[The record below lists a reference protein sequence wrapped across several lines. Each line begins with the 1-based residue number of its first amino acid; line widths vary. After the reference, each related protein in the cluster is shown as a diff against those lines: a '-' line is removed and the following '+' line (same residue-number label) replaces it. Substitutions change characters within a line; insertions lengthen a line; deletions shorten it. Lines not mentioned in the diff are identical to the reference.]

1 VIPFLWVL
9 PLSLY
14 LLTFIICFDQ
24 PNWYWRGV
32 FTLAAIPALAGVCLV
47 LFLGNDLPLLV
58 QISAYLAAMFL
69 CCSVC
74 HGELYRLKPHPRH
87 LTSFYL
93 MIAGGGAVGGVL
105 VAIVAPLAFN
115 SYLELHWGLAMFG
128 LLLTLVYG
136 LDKTALKMGRARV
149 EIWRVS
155 LVGVV
160 ALVLTLF
167 VQVRVAARG
176 IVSFSRNFYGVLRV
190 FEHERKV
197 PQGHS
202 FFLMLGEITH
212 GMQFV
217 DPQRARWPTT
227 YFHES
232 SGVGLALRNR
242 PREGPRRIGVIGLGV
257 GTLAAYGRDGDYF
270 RFYEINPIV
279 VQLATTR
286 FTYLSNC
293 NARADIILGDARLS
307 LENEPGQ
314 QFDLLAMD
322 AFSNDAI
329 PVHLLTREAFEI
341 YRRHLKPDG
350 VIAVNITNRHLDIL
364 PVVKNLAAQFGL
376 SLARIAYRQEEDTE
390 KGQWWHYN
398 SIWVLLTLDREFLN
412 QEAIRKAA
420 SEPDKLQP
428 TVPLWTDDYA
438 SLFKILK

>member
-1 VIPFLWVL
+1 
-9 PLSLY
+9 
-14 LLTFIICFDQ
+14 
-24 PNWYWRGV
+24 
-32 FTLAAIPALAGVCLV
+32 
-47 LFLGNDLPLLV
+47 LFKGNDLPLLV

-69 CCSVC
+69 CCFVC

-93 MIAGGGAVGGVL
+93 MIAVGGAVGGVM
-105 VAIVAPLAFN
+105 VAIVAPLVLN

-128 LLLTLVYG
+128 LLLTLVHG
-136 LDKTALKMGRARV
+136 LDKTVLNLGHAKV
-149 EIWRVS
+149 EAWRLS
-155 LVGVV
+155 LLSVV

-167 VQVRVAARG
+167 VQVRFAARG

-190 FEHERKV
+190 FEHERER
-197 PQGHS
+197 PMGHS

-232 SGVGLALRNR
+232 SGIGLALRH
-242 PREGPRRIGVIGLGV
+242 PPSQGPRRIGVIGLGV

-279 VQLATTR
+279 VQLAKTR

-293 NARADIILGDARLS
+293 NARADIVLGDARLS
-307 LENEPGQ
+307 LETEPGQ
-314 QFDLLAMD
+314 EFDLLAMD
-322 AFSNDAI
+322 AFNNDAI

-341 YRRHLKPDG
+341 YRRHLKPGG

-364 PVVKNLAAQFGL
+364 PVVKSLAAQFGL
-376 SLARIAYRQEEDTE
+376 NLARIAYRQEQDVE

-398 SIWVLLTLDREFLN
+398 SIWVLLTANQEFLN
-412 QEAIRKAA
+412 QTAVRQAA
-420 SEPDKLQP
+420 SNPDKPQP